1 MRRDVRSWIGK
12 SVLALSALLV
22 ANGCKSDS
30 GNPGDGGPTRADA
43 DAGGEVAGHDDGSAG
58 VDGHGSADFQT
69 VLAIFAQRC
78 TICHD
83 AKTNGLPHY
92 PMLSLV
98 AADAYAALVGV
109 PADETCGG
117 TRVVPGNADASYLM
131 QKLTQDPPCFGLH
144 MPRSFEIIPPQP
156 LSADEL
162 GSIRS
167 WINAGAP
174 P

>member
-1 MRRDVRSWIGK
+1 VRFWFAK
-12 SVLALSALLV
+12 SALALSFLLI
-22 ANGCKSDS
+22 ANGCKSDA
-30 GNPGDGGPTRADA
+30 GNPDDGGSSHADA
-43 DAGGEVAGHDDGSAG
+43 GTDAGGEVAGHDDGSAG

-69 VLAIFAQRC
+69 VVAIFVQRC
-78 TICHD
+78 TVCHD
-83 AKTNGLPHY
+83 ARTTGLPHY

-131 QKLTQDPPCFGLH
+131 QKLTLDEPCFGMH
-144 MPRSFEIIPPQP
+144 MPRPFELVPPPP

-162 GSIRS
+162 GSIRN